1 MLLQRLREYAE
12 RQDDL
17 GPPMYVNKLV
27 RYEVALD
34 DDGRPLSLIELT
46 GEQRQ
51 GRNAGKLMMMPDR
64 VRSGA
69 AVRPILLT
77 DTAEYALGW
86 SDRPDKAASYNAAFI
101 ELVNDAADAT
111 GLPELRAVARYFERD
126 ASERLAMPEGFER
139 GWNVTFSVAGQYPTD
154 HPAVQRFWAEYVSDL
169 TGDTDD
175 PPECLVCGRRN
186 PVVRILPQKIKGIP
200 GGQSSG
206 TALIS
211 TNENAFESYGLDDMS
226 CAPVCIECAEAT
238 SKALNK
244 LLATTTSHVR
254 VNPLVYAYWSR
265 DGGAGNVGM
274 FLSDPDPQ
282 EVAVL
287 LRAAETGQVGALG
300 IPGEQFYCVGLGP
313 SGGRAAVRD
322 WLDTSVERVERN
334 LARYF
339 RLMTLV
345 EPWGSDEARYFGV
358 WRLARGTLRSNAKA
372 TDSPDPN
379 VPRAL
384 LRCALQGGPLPD
396 WLLAQVIKRLRA
408 EQEIDHLRAALIK
421 MVLASQHEEWTTT
434 MAGLDEQN
442 RHPAYLCGR
451 LLAVLDQ
458 IQRAALGQRN
468 ATIIDRFFG
477 TASSAPMTVFPRL
490 VRGAQPHLS
499 RLRRDRPTTGRALEI
514 RMQEIIDLLDGFPRT
529 LALREQGLFVLGYYH
544 QRAADRRA
552 MIERR
557 EQAGA
562 ESVTPTDENQ
572 EG

>member
-274 FLSDPDPQ
+274 FLSNPDPQ

-421 MVLASQHEEWTTT
+421 MVLA
-434 MAGLDEQN
+434 
-442 RHPAYLCGR
+442 
-451 LLAVLDQ
+451 
-458 IQRAALGQRN
+458 
-468 ATIIDRFFG
+468 
-477 TASSAPMTVFPRL
+477 
-490 VRGAQPHLS
+490 
-499 RLRRDRPTTGRALEI
+499 
-514 RMQEIIDLLDGFPRT
+514 
-529 LALREQGLFVLGYYH
+529 
-544 QRAADRRA
+544 
-552 MIERR
+552 
-557 EQAGA
+557 
-562 ESVTPTDENQ
+562 
-572 EG
+572 